1 MRRSGTLYPR
11 MKAISFISIALV
23 SFSAFAAEPKVSLIY
38 GSWNPGEGGPVVTR
52 PNPLKQ
58 PFGVD
63 FDAKG
68 NMFIAELGGGRVLRL
83 STDNILTTIAGD
95 GSKSYKGDGGPAKAA
110 TFNGMHNV
118 AVTPAGEVFISDS
131 WNFCVRKID
140 AKGNISTVV
149 GTGKRGYGGDGG
161 PLRKAAFT
169 YTMCIT
175 MNSTHDKI
183 YIADIQNRRIRVADL
198 KANKVT
204 TIAGNGKR
212 GVPRDGAVAT
222 AAPLVDPR
230 AVAPDSKG
238 NVYVLERS
246 GHALRVVRP
255 NGKIFTVAG
264 TGKKGRRD
272 GPGKR
277 ASLGAPKHICVD
289 DADNVYIADEA
300 NDLIRKFDPR
310 TRKVSTVLGH
320 GKVKLDYPHGV
331 TWEKGKL
338 YVVDTGH
345 NRVLR
350 IE

>member
-1 MRRSGTLYPR
+1 MKKLVLSTLCLLG
-11 MKAISFISIALV
+11 IAAQ
-23 SFSAFAAEPKVSLIY
+23 SAEPKVTLIY
-38 GSWNPGEGGPVVTR
+38 GSWNPGEGGPLTTQ

-63 FDAKG
+63 LDAKG
-68 NMFIAELGGGRVLRL
+68 NVYIVELGGGRVHKLTPR
-83 STDNILTTIAGD
+83 NIFMTLAGD

-140 AKGNISTVV
+140 MRGNVSTAI
-149 GTGKRGYGGDGG
+149 GTGKRGFSGDGG
-161 PLRKAAFT
+161 PLRKAAFS

-175 MNSTHDKI
+175 MNAAHDKI

-198 KANKVT
+198 KTGKVRT
-204 TIAGNGKR
+204 LAGNGKR
-212 GVPRDGAVAT
+212 GVPKDGAKAIE
-222 AAPLVDPR
+222 APLFDPR

-238 NVYVLERS
+238 NVYILERS

-255 NGKIFTVAG
+255 NGNIYTVAG
-264 TGKKGRRD
+264 TGKRGKKD
-272 GPGKR
+272 GPGKQ
-277 ASLGAPKHICVD
+277 ATLGAPKHICVD

-300 NDLIRKFDPR
+300 NDLIRKYDAK
-310 TRKVSTVLGH
+310 TGEVSTVLGH

-345 NRVLR
+345 NRILR
-350 IE
+350 ID

>member
-1 MRRSGTLYPR
+1 MNLKNLYL
-11 MKAISFISIALV
+11 IFITAVAL
-23 SFSAFAAEPKVSLIY
+23 AAADPDVSLVY
-38 GSWNPGEGGPVVTR
+38 GSWNPGEGGAVVTR

-83 STDNILTTIAGD
+83 SPDNILTTIAGD
-95 GSKSYKGDGGPAKAA
+95 GSKSYKGDGGPAKAG

-118 AVTPAGEVFISDS
+118 AVTPQGEAFISDS

-140 AKGNISTVV
+140 SKGIISTVV

-175 MNSTHDKI
+175 MNAAHDKI

-212 GVPRDGAVAT
+212 GVPKDGAVAT
-222 AAPLVDPR
+222 EAPLVDPR

-238 NVYVLERS
+238 NVYVLERG

-272 GPGKR
+272 GLGKQ
-277 ASLGAPKHICVD
+277 ATLGAPKHICVD
-289 DADNVYIADEA
+289 DKDNVYIADEA
-300 NDLIRKFDPR
+300 NDRIRKFDPR
-310 TRKVSTVLGH
+310 TGMVSTVLGH
-320 GKVKLDYPHGV
+320 GKVKLGYPHGV

-345 NRVLR
+345 NRILR

>member
-1 MRRSGTLYPR
+1 MKKLVLSTLCLLG
-11 MKAISFISIALV
+11 IAAQ
-23 SFSAFAAEPKVSLIY
+23 SAEPKVTLIY
-38 GSWNPGEGGPVVTR
+38 GSWNPGEGGPLTTQ

-68 NMFIAELGGGRVLRL
+68 NLYIVELGGGRVHKLTPR
-83 STDNILTTIAGD
+83 NIFTTLAGD
-95 GSKSYKGDGGPAKAA
+95 GSKSYKGDGGPAKVA

-140 AKGNISTVV
+140 TRGNVSTAI
-149 GTGKRGYGGDGG
+149 GTGKRGFSGDGG
-161 PLRKAAFT
+161 SMRKAAFS

-175 MNSTHDKI
+175 MNAAHDKI
-183 YIADIQNRRIRVADL
+183 FIADIQNRRIRVADL
-198 KANKVT
+198 KANKVA

-212 GVPRDGAVAT
+212 GVPKDGAKAT
-222 AAPLVDPR
+222 AAPLFDPR
-230 AVAPDSKG
+230 AVVPDSKG
-238 NVYVLERS
+238 NVYILERS

-264 TGKKGRRD
+264 TGKKGKQD
-272 GPGKR
+272 GPGKQ
-277 ASLGAPKHICVD
+277 ATLGAPKHICVD

-300 NDLIRKFDPR
+300 NDLIRKYDAK
-310 TRKVSTVLGH
+310 TGEVSTVLGH

-331 TWEKGKL
+331 TWHKGKL

-345 NRVLR
+345 NRILR